1 MSKLDA
7 LLARLEGVR
16 ATGPDRWQAQC
27 PAHEDKSPSLSIRD
41 AGGDRTLLHCFG
53 GCDPEDILTAIGMNW
68 ADLYPDPNECAYE
81 RALAAGHKRRQKMLA
96 DITARDYARNVLRI
110 AAADLEAG
118 KVHDVVDK
126 ATIALAAEIMGGQHH
141 G

>member
-16 ATGPDRWQAQC
+16 ATGPDRWQARC
-27 PAHEDKSPSLSIRD
+27 PAHKDKTPSLSIRD
-41 AGGDRTLLHCFG
+41 AGDGRTLIYCFA
-53 GCDPEDILTAIGMNW
+53 GCDPEDILASVGMSW
-68 ADLYPDPNECAYE
+68 ADLYPDPAECANE
-81 RALAAGHKRRQKMLA
+81 QALAAGHKRRQKMLA
-96 DITARDYARNVLRI
+96 EITATDYARNVLLI

-118 KVHDVVDK
+118 KAHTVADR
-126 ATIALAAEIMGGQHH
+126 ATIALAAEIMGGQHY